1 MNALNNIP
9 KFITNSLI
17 YREFIEERDE
27 ILKHKWLESE
37 KSGYDIGFDKAIVDW
52 IINHRNNWRKGRLFQ
67 NI

>member
-1 MNALNNIP
+1 MNALNDIP